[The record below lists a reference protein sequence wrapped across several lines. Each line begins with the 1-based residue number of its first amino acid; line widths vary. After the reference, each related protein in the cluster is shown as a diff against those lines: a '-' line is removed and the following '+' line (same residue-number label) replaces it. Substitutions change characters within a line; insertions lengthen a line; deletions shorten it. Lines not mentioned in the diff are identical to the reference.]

1 MLDLNFDSQK
11 MHYDE
16 MLRIFCLCNLG
27 GLRLRSIGLN
37 QAARTNRYPGL
48 AGFLCAIMYDLV
60 VVILELCYSVLML
73 T

>member
-1 MLDLNFDSQK
+1 MLNLNSDSQK

-27 GLRLRSIGLN
+27 GLMLRSIGLS
-37 QAARTNRYPGL
+37 QAARTSRRPGL
-48 AGFLCAIMYDLV
+48 AGFLCAIMCGLV
-60 VVILELCYSVLML
+60 VAILELCYSVLVL